1 MALLRRHGELCEPG
15 DAGKD
20 GVLPDRYRYRG
31 ARISFG
37 RATER
42 YFAKILSALTLGIGY
57 LMVGWTKQKRG
68 LHDFIAGTLVTR
80 R

>member
-1 MALLRRHGELCEPG
+1 MESSANQGTLTKMVCCLTVTDTEG
-15 DAGKD
+15 
-20 GVLPDRYRYRG
+20 RG
-31 ARISFG
+31 SPSA
-37 RATER
+37 ATER